1 MRTSTTTTTKR
12 TSTTRA
18 QIKKFVNIDMILKQ
32 IYQRAEYFTQ
42 RYIYCFPN
50 QKINAPLI
58 KSIYRLLLIPDN
70 FVQSIRLSNKALL
83 YLIVHL
89 KFAEK
94 GIHPLQEQ
102 AYEKLQ
108 AILQYQQ

>member
-1 MRTSTTTTTKR
+1 MRTAIRKRTSTTTTTR
-12 TSTTRA
+12 L
-18 QIKKFVNIDMILKQ
+18 QIKKSLNIDVFLKQ
-32 IYQRAEYFTQ
+32 IYLRAEYFTQ
-42 RYIYCFPN
+42 RYMLCFPN
-50 QKINAPLI
+50 QKNHAPLI
-58 KSIYRLLLIPDN
+58 KSIYRVLLIPDN
-70 FVQSIRLSNKALL
+70 CIQGLRLSDKTLL

-108 AILQYQQ
+108 IILQFQ